1 MPRSKNADN
10 TLDRLT
16 AALAS
21 PDTDSDVSLYCRLIG
36 IEPEVF
42 GSLILDIGSSRNL
55 VFAQEMA
62 TLGSKVVSLNPKFIR
77 KSERP
82 VSQTKR
88 EVDSDLCIAALAQ
101 FLPFN
106 ESVFDTVVAVGSV
119 PIYLPRQDYKAC
131 INQIV
136 RVLKPGARAWLTPI
150 YEFPES
156 DFSEE
161 LFINSL
167 EAIKGADHSVH
178 KMKSKKGT
186 PYKTIEIVKD
196 KS

>member
-1 MPRSKNADN
+1 MPINKNADRAS
-10 TLDRLT
+10 DRLT

-21 PDTDSDVSLYCRLIG
+21 PDTDSDVSLYCQLIG
-36 IEPEVF
+36 IETGAF

-55 VFAQEMA
+55 VFAREMA

-82 VSQTKR
+82 VSQTER
-88 EVDSDLCIAALAQ
+88 EADSDLCIAALAQ

-119 PIYLPRQDYKAC
+119 PIYLPRQDYRAC
-131 INQIV
+131 INEIV
-136 RVLKPGARAWLTPI
+136 RVLKPGARAWLAPI

-167 EAIKGADHSVH
+167 EAIRGADHSVH
-178 KMKSKKGT
+178 NMKSKMGI